1 MPVTAREVEDLV
13 AYQIGALAGIAAT
26 LNVRLMHV
34 KPHGALYNMAAR
46 DESLADAIARAAAS
60 VDRALTIFGL
70 PGSRSIEAAQRHG
83 LKTAREGFA
92 DRAYRPDGSLLP
104 RTQPGAVIHDPDTV
118 VARAVMMA
126 RERMV
131 VAMDG
136 SRINLELETICVHGD
151 TPGAAALA
159 TRIRQTLTESGIRVE
174 AAART

>member
-1 MPVTAREVEDLV
+1 
-13 AYQIGALAGIAAT
+13 
-26 LNVRLMHV
+26 
-34 KPHGALYNMAAR
+34 
-46 DESLADAIARAAAS
+46 
-60 VDRALTIFGL
+60 
-70 PGSRSIEAAQRHG
+70 
-83 LKTAREGFA
+83 
-92 DRAYRPDGSLLP
+92 
-104 RTQPGAVIHDPDTV
+104 VIHDPDTV